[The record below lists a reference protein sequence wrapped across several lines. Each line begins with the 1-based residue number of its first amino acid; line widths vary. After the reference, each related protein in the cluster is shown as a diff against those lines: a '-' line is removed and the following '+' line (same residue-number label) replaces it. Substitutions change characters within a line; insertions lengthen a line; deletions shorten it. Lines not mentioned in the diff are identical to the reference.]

1 MIIGVLTLEFR
12 LHGNRSLKG
21 KRKIAQSLKQK
32 LRNKFNVAVAETESM
47 DVHEK
52 LVLGVVT
59 TANETTR
66 VESRLAKAL
75 AMVEAISPAELTNC
89 NTEIFS
95 NSD

>member
-32 LRNKFNVAVAETESM
+32 LRNTFNVAVAEIEAM

-59 TANETTR
+59 TANATER
-66 VESRLAKAL
+66 VESRLSKVL
-75 AMVEAISPAELTNC
+75 AMIEAISPAELTNC
-89 NTEIFS
+89 KTEIFS
-95 NSD
+95 DSN